1 MLIIPRLVERRKR
14 KRRKERRKIRYTRN
28 EMHTFVATCFSPD
41 KHFQES
47 NPQILVQNGDGQTS
61 RDTLL
66 SIAAKHVV
74 TSLDGKGR
82 REIRPDSLKRR
93 GGRGEVTRGEGRRK
107 IDKRKKKR
115 RAEIEGGEGKRR
127 DKREGGR
134 KKISNKKGTPL
145 IRAPSNH
152 FLLSTLMVDDA
163 YRARVCSKHRKG
175 YSGRERGQGLP
186 RCRGA
191 SDGNATTKE
200 RVGQMIH
207 GKKRGIEVSTS
218 DGDEIAADITRV
230 IACVDS
236 ARLMMAEKCNGF
248 INGNL
253 SLDRLEG
260 GPTAGATINPL
271 RSLGCG
277 LT

>member
-1 MLIIPRLVERRKR
+1 MIDRLAIIERVKPSSPRFSVSRRLVVDYSSSRGAQEEKG
-14 KRRKERRKIRYTRN
+14 KERRKIRYTRN

-115 RAEIEGGEGKRR
+115 RGEKRA
-127 DKREGGR
+127 G
-134 KKISNKKGTPL
+134 
-145 IRAPSNH
+145 
-152 FLLSTLMVDDA
+152 
-163 YRARVCSKHRKG
+163 
-175 YSGRERGQGLP
+175 
-186 RCRGA
+186 
-191 SDGNATTKE
+191 KE
-200 RVGQMIH
+200 R
-207 GKKRGIEVSTS
+207 
-218 DGDEIAADITRV
+218 
-230 IACVDS
+230 
-236 ARLMMAEKCNGF
+236 EK
-248 INGNL
+248 
-253 SLDRLEG
+253 EEE
-260 GPTAGATINPL
+260 
-271 RSLGCG
+271 
-277 LT
+277 